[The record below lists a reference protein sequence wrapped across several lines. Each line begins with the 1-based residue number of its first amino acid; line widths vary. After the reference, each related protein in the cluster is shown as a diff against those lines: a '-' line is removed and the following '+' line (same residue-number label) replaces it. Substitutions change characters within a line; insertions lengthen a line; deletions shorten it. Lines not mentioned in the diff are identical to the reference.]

1 MTLIAQAAQ
10 PALLYIVPAVLSAVG
25 IHSLCAREAKALW
38 TWSEEV
44 LPEEEVVPKKVV
56 LADVKEVDAVEARK
70 DR

>member
-1 MTLIAQAAQ
+1 MLITQAAQ

-25 IHSLCAREAKALW
+25 IHSLCAGEAKALW

-44 LPEEEVVPKKVV
+44 LAEEEVVPKDSV
-56 LADVKEVDAVEARK
+56 LADVKQVDAVETRK